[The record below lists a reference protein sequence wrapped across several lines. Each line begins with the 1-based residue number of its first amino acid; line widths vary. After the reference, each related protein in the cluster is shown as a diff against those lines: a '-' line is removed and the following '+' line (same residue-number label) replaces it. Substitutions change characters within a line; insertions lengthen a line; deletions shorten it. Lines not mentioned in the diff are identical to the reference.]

1 MPILSAKRQVTL
13 PKELC
18 DRLGVR
24 PGDQVDFLEH
34 HGRITILKRARGA
47 SAGVL
52 RQLRADRRSSDDES
66 LQDALGQKRVNA
78 IARRRAAGDQ

>member
-1 MPILSAKRQVTL
+1 MPILSGKRQITL

-24 PGDQVDFLEH
+24 PGDHVDFLEH

-52 RQLRADRRSSDDES
+52 RHLRADGRFSDDES
-66 LQDALGQKRVNA
+66 LQDALGRKRVKG

>member
-1 MPILSAKRQVTL
+1 MPILSAKRQLTL

-24 PGDQVDFLEH
+24 PGDHLDFLEH
-34 HGRITILKRARGA
+34 HGRITILKKKRGA

-52 RQLRADRRSSDDES
+52 RHLRAEGRFSDDES
-66 LQDALGQKRVNA
+66 LQDALGRKRA
-78 IARRRAAGDQ
+78 KGIAKRRGAR

>member
-13 PKELC
+13 PKALC

-24 PGDQVDFLEH
+24 PGDHVDFLEH
-34 HGRITILKRARGA
+34 HGRITILKKVRGA

-52 RQLRADRRSSDDES
+52 RHLRAGGRLSDDES
-66 LQDALGQKRVNA
+66 LQDALGRERAKG
-78 IARRRAAGDQ
+78 IARRRAARDR